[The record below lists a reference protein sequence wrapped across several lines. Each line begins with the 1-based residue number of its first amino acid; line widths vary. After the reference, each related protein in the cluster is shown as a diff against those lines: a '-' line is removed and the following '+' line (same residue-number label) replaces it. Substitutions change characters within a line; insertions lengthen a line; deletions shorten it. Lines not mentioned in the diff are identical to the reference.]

1 MAPPPTSLEGALAA
15 GRALLHNPLGPD
27 ASPEAAEQWRDDVD
41 HLIIAAINTPPHR
54 SWWDHH
60 SSGSPELS
68 PTLSCT
74 LKAACT
80 PSATHTLTA
89 TRTPTVAILTTT
101 DLRFELEHH
110 CSGEDDHTII
120 ECQCEMRHNH
130 NDHYDTMNAA
140 TAEHAVHT
148 PTSPGSGGR
157 CTELAPHV
165 RVMVWPCKF
174 WPHLPKKYD
183 GTINPIE
190 FLQIYTTSILVA
202 GGNEAIMANYF
213 SVALTSS
220 AQLWLMNLTGSAQ
233 L

>member
-1 MAPPPTSLEGALAA
+1 MHTEGAV
-15 GRALLHNPLGPD
+15 HTISD
-27 ASPEAAEQWRDDVD
+27 
-41 HLIIAAINTPPHR
+41 
-54 SWWDHH
+54 
-60 SSGSPELS
+60 
-68 PTLSCT
+68 
-74 LKAACT
+74 
-80 PSATHTLTA
+80 THTDSDA
-89 TRTPTVAILTTT
+89 HTT
-101 DLRFELEHH
+101 DLKFELEHH
-110 CSGEDDHTII
+110 CSGEDDHTTI
-120 ECQCEMRHNH
+120 ERQCEMRHNH

-165 RVMVWPCKF
+165 RVMVWSRKF

-183 GTINPIE
+183 GTINPVE

-213 SVALTSS
+213 SVALTGS
-220 AQLWLMNLTGSAQ
+220 AQLWLMNLTSNAQ